1 MRTHA
6 RPAARRR
13 RTIFRTRGGWSRLL
27 TTTALATAIA
37 VTGGQLPSPAQ
48 QQTATVAD
56 VPTTTTPFDLA
67 GAARIREEQCL
78 LNSALRKGG
87 PASKEVAR
95 AGLIGTEEQLHT
107 AANPDYWT
115 DTPLSAAFENDRA
128 TADAKLD
135 ELAGRRKVWE
145 QSLAIPSQTTP
156 PGYTVTGFEWVK
168 DDANPFRTIN
178 LSSWVAAQFWKNEG
192 DLYTDP
198 HPLASK
204 ESVDAATAVYKA
216 RYDENDH
223 ADYEDRQAWESM
235 QFMHGMYAD
244 DARLFLQYGG
254 FPTAAPDPDSMEF
267 RIDVENLKTRFAS
280 CAYTNPPDP
289 HGVLDTELAVAATE
303 WQKELAGQ
311 KTQRDTIIRAE
322 KRANADLATASQA
335 LGEAL
340 AQSLI
345 ASRLTDWQ
353 AYWTKQKPADH
364 PTFYPTKA
372 EFTKVKKWIANA
384 QGRASGRL
392 FVASRAALSAK
403 TQAAQVTKAQT
414 EAYAI
419 ADGAGLPRGRGLLY
433 GQQAAQVTK
442 ASAAATQAAA
452 KTVETAYN
460 ATRASAADSKTLNSL
475 ANTQAH
481 AAKAE
486 FRRKAAQ
493 EAEAQAKAAAEGAAK
508 QATEAA
514 KHASEAKAAEN
525 KAKAAEKTAKDAAA
539 DAKAKRQK
547 AEAERDY
554 AKSQK
559 ELAEAERKKAHDAES
574 RAQSQRTIAA
584 DKLSDAQSAG
594 RTATE
599 KKDGALAAER
609 RAKKAR
615 DGALA
620 AEERRDSLVAR
631 AEAAEALLAAVDGT
645 ADAIE
650 ARQAATKARAAA
662 DDATTAATEARKA
675 ANEATEAATNA
686 RAAATRAEGAA
697 KRAQAA
703 ADAAKKDVAIT
714 GAAVKKAHAAAA
726 DAIAASQAAK
736 WNAIAAKAEAETAQK
751 AAAKAKGDA
760 VVARSEATLAGADA
774 IRTAGHAYATA
785 QAAAAT
791 RDSAARVVKPANDA
805 IELGSPY
812 AETDSSAG
820 LAVLTGQASKT
831 AAQQQVAVANAKAAQ
846 AAKAAAAAKAL
857 AAKAD
862 ADAKAAAEAAANAAE
877 YAASAAKSATEAQA
891 SSDAA
896 AASAKAAKTA
906 EANTVAYHEQAVK
919 DAEAAQ
925 KAATS
930 ADGYATQADSAADD
944 AERDAASARRAADAA
959 EADASTARSVADKAE
974 KDATTAEA
982 AAANARNLA
991 VEAAQAA
998 IRTQETD
1005 FEEQQEQQR
1014 TPDGGGTGV
1023 DGVVMKPSGDTRVD
1037 INPKSDCVGTGSG
1050 SDIGCEIDLEFHIYG
1065 EMDFYIES
1073 CPLPGVQRSKCGSA
1087 IQRDYLMSSPLDVTF
1102 RENNVHIDGLQ
1113 LTASVLKAVAT
1124 GAVADIVGC
1133 WNRKISS
1140 CLWLAG
1146 SIILPGLLMKA
1157 AEAAFAVRLAMKD
1170 GARLTTAIWGL
1181 RGSGLVASAVA
1192 RLEQLGAKALMS
1204 KCFPAGTKVATADG
1218 PKRIEDIEV
1227 GDRVWSLDQ
1236 ATGKKSLQP
1245 VLKLF
1250 HRTVDGLI
1258 RVRTADGSVEA
1269 TDTHRFWVVEQGWV
1283 EARELRAGDTFQ
1295 TQDGGTERV
1304 LGTSVVKGTVKV
1316 FNFEVE
1322 KTNTYYV
1329 YAGSKPVL
1337 VHNDCLD
1344 AILKDLVKDGDHIIL
1359 GVNPGSDDLARSLGG
1374 RTFNGRAFADELPEG
1389 MGMGVRP
1396 VWTVGVERTVKN
1408 PNVELSVSLDGVQG
1422 AKTAD
1427 EALEMLLKRGETI
1440 KAGDWQTVTSS
1451 GYGTAWEMVQLRTA
1465 VRLENR
1471 SWSSI
1476 KWYRTN
1482 AKGEV
1487 ERVFPERFKY
1497 PNGEPVPE

>member
-1 MRTHA
+1 MRTNA

-27 TTTALATAIA
+27 TTTALATATAIA
-37 VTGGQLPSPAQ
+37 VTSGQLPTPAPR
-48 QQTATVAD
+48 QTATVAD
-56 VPTTTTPFDLA
+56 NPADTPFDLTNA
-67 GAARIREEQCL
+67 QRVREEQCL
-78 LNSALRKGG
+78 LSGVLRKGG
-87 PASKEVAR
+87 PAMKEIAR

-115 DTPLSAAFENDRA
+115 DTPLAGAFKGDRTVA
-128 TADAKLD
+128 EAKLD

-145 QSLAIPSQTTP
+145 QSLAIPDQTTP
-156 PGYTVTGFEWVK
+156 PGYTVTGFEWVE
-168 DDANPFRTIN
+168 DDTNPFNTIK

-192 DLYTDP
+192 DFYTDP

-204 ESVDAATAVYKA
+204 DSVDAATAVYNA
-216 RYDENDH
+216 RYDANDH

-254 FPTAAPDPDSMEF
+254 FPTTAPDPDSMEF
-267 RIDVENLKTRFAS
+267 RIDVENLKARFAS

-289 HGVLDTELAVAATE
+289 HGALGTELAVAATE
-303 WQKELAGQ
+303 WQNELAGQ

-322 KRANADLATASQA
+322 KQANADLSTASQA

-364 PTFYPTKA
+364 PLFYPTA
-372 EFTKVKKWIANA
+372 DEFTQVKKWISNA

-419 ADGAGLPRGRGLLY
+419 ADQAGLPRGRGLLY

-452 KTVETAYN
+452 KAVETAYN
-460 ATRASAADSKTLNSL
+460 ATRASAADSKALNSL

-493 EAEAQAKAAAEGAAK
+493 EAEAQAKASAEGAAK

-525 KAKAAEKTAKDAAA
+525 RAEAAEKTAKDAAA
-539 DAKAKRQK
+539 DARAKRQK

-559 ELAEAERKKAHDAES
+559 DLAEAERDKAHDAES
-574 RAQSQRTIAA
+574 RAQTQRGIAA
-584 DKLSDAQSAG
+584 DKLSDAQAAG
-594 RTATE
+594 RTASE

-609 RAKKAR
+609 RAKSAR
-615 DGALA
+615 DGALD
-620 AEERRDSLVAR
+620 AEERRDSLVAK

-650 ARQAATKARAAA
+650 ARQAATKARTAANE
-662 DDATTAATEARKA
+662 ATTAATEARKA
-675 ANEATEAATNA
+675 ADEATAAATNA
-686 RAAATRAEGAA
+686 REAATRAEGAA

-703 ADAAKKDVAIT
+703 ADAAKRDVAIT

-726 DAIAASQAAK
+726 DAIDAAQAAK

-774 IRTAGHAYATA
+774 IRTAGHAYATG
-785 QAAAAT
+785 QAAAAA
-791 RDSAARVVKPANDA
+791 RDSAAQVVKPANDA

-877 YAASAAKSATEAQA
+877 YAASAAKSAAEAQA

-896 AASAKAAKTA
+896 AASAKAAKKA
-906 EANTVAYHEQAVK
+906 EANTVAYHEQAVE
-919 DAEAAQ
+919 DADAAQ
-925 KAATS
+925 RAATS
-930 ADGYATQADSAADD
+930 ADGYATQADSAADE
-944 AERDAASARRAADAA
+944 AERDAASARSAADAA
-959 EADASTARSVADKAE
+959 ETDASTARSVADQAE
-974 KDATTAEA
+974 KDATTAET

-998 IRTQETD
+998 IRTQQVE

-1037 INPKSDCVGTGSG
+1037 VNPLSDCVGTGSG
-1050 SDIGCEIDLEFHIYG
+1050 KDIGCEIDLEFHIYG
-1065 EMDFYIES
+1065 EMDFYLET
-1073 CPLPGVQRSKCGSA
+1073 CPKPGVERSKCGNA
-1087 IQRDYLMSSPLDVTF
+1087 IKRTYLTSSPLDVRF
-1102 RENNVHIDGLQ
+1102 REDNVHIDGVE
-1113 LTASVLKAVAT
+1113 LTASILKAVAT

-1133 WNRKISS
+1133 WKGKISS

-1157 AEAAFAVRLAMKD
+1157 AEAAFAVHMAVRQ
-1170 GARLTTAIWGL
+1170 GTGIGRAIWGL
-1181 RGSGLVASAVA
+1181 RGTGLSASAA
-1192 RLEQLGAKALMS
+1192 ANLERLGRQALNSM
-1204 KCFPAGTKVATADG
+1204 CFPAGTKVATEHG
-1218 PKRIEDIEV
+1218 TKPIEEIKA
-1227 GDRVWSLDQ
+1227 GDRVWAQDPE
-1236 ATGKKSLQP
+1236 TGERRL
-1245 VLKLF
+1245 
-1250 HRTVDGLI
+1250 RTVAGVMQRTTDALVSVDMGEETVRATPEHPFWVDGKGWTSAESLH
-1258 RVRTADGSVEA
+1258 RGDRLRTLDGKGARVESVEKSAVRT
-1269 TDTHRFWVVEQGWV
+1269 Q
-1283 EARELRAGDTFQ
+1283 
-1295 TQDGGTERV
+1295 
-1304 LGTSVVKGTVKV
+1304 V

-1322 KTNTYYV
+1322 GDHTYFV
-1329 YAGSKPVL
+1329 GRTKVL
-1337 VHNDCLD
+1337 VHNACRIWPNNM
-1344 AILKDLVKDGDHIIL
+1344 AT
-1359 GVNPGSDDLARSLGG
+1359 SL
-1374 RTFNGRAFADELPEG
+1374 ADELALAQRL
-1389 MGMGVRP
+1389 GVRP
-1396 VWTVGVERTVKN
+1396 ARPGTADWDKYIDMDGEKIKWAVLEDGQLVIMPKIVQTK
-1408 PNVELSVSLDGVQG
+1408 ELSHPVLSGGAPVRAAGEAEVAGGGGQYFGLSINSHSGHFFKQGDEFWAPGGGAEKLGREMFEEAGVIFG
-1422 AKTAD
+1422 
-1427 EALEMLLKRGETI
+1427 
-1440 KAGDWQTVTSS
+1440 
-1451 GYGTAWEMVQLRTA
+1451 
-1465 VRLENR
+1465 
-1471 SWSSI
+1471 
-1476 KWYRTN
+1476 
-1482 AKGEV
+1482 
-1487 ERVFPERFKY
+1487 
-1497 PNGEPVPE
+1497 